1 MLTWLRDTLDTVRLR
16 ARYRRLVQEQLLAL
30 AEDQRPRPV
39 SDEAGGWTLAG
50 SGKAELDALN
60 RDELRTRA
68 RRLIRT
74 NPYARN
80 LVRLLEVY
88 VVGPGLKVTPAPI
101 PNATIS
107 PDVLQVAD
115 RLWRSFL
122 QLNRAH
128 FSFREHARRAWRD
141 GECFLRLFRQVE
153 WPPTVR
159 FVDPELIGSPN
170 GAPDDDGLVS
180 APDDVETVLAYRRLD
195 PSSGAE
201 VEQIPA
207 AELIHTRLGV
217 DTNELRGVTL
227 LAPVLDALCCFE
239 KWLDTELQ
247 ARKLQASIVLW
258 RKVQGSPSQAAALA
272 DAAADSDGGS
282 RRERYRPGTILTTS
296 HGTDLQF
303 LQPHTNFGDAVP
315 LGRLVLL
322 SIAAG
327 AGVPEFMLS
336 SDASNANFAST
347 MVAEGPAVK
356 LFESEQQFFAAEFD
370 RLWRWIMSEAIA
382 QGFLPADFLDQVEPG
397 WTFPQ
402 LVNRDRSKER
412 LADVRLVEAGVLS
425 RAEVARRDNVDPQTM
440 QAELR
445 DETGAPPSALH
456 QM

>member
-1 MLTWLRDTLDTVRLR
+1 MKGHNQALFLLTTHYPPSPLLCDSRIPIPGSPLMLTWLRDTLDTVRLR

-101 PNATIS
+101 PSATIS

-159 FVDPELIGSPN
+159 FVDPELIGSPT

-180 APDDVETVLAYRRLD
+180 A
-195 PSSGAE
+195 
-201 VEQIPA
+201 
-207 AELIHTRLGV
+207 
-217 DTNELRGVTL
+217 LRT
-227 LAPVLDALCCFE
+227 
-239 KWLDTELQ
+239 T
-247 ARKLQASIVLW
+247 
-258 RKVQGSPSQAAALA
+258 
-272 DAAADSDGGS
+272 S
-282 RRERYRPGTILTTS
+282 RRCWPTAGWIRRPG
-296 HGTDLQF
+296 
-303 LQPHTNFGDAVP
+303 PK
-315 LGRLVLL
+315 
-322 SIAAG
+322 
-327 AGVPEFMLS
+327 
-336 SDASNANFAST
+336 SN
-347 MVAEGPAVK
+347 
-356 LFESEQQFFAAEFD
+356 
-370 RLWRWIMSEAIA
+370 
-382 QGFLPADFLDQVEPG
+382 
-397 WTFPQ
+397 
-402 LVNRDRSKER
+402 
-412 LADVRLVEAGVLS
+412 
-425 RAEVARRDNVDPQTM
+425 
-440 QAELR
+440 
-445 DETGAPPSALH
+445 
-456 QM
+456 

>member
-1 MLTWLRDTLDTVRLR
+1 VR
-16 ARYRRLVQEQLLAL
+16 
-30 AEDQRPRPV
+30 
-39 SDEAGGWTLAG
+39 S
-50 SGKAELDALN
+50 
-60 RDELRTRA
+60 
-68 RRLIRT
+68 

-80 LVRLLEVY
+80 LLRLLEVY
-88 VVGPGLKVTPAPI
+88 VVGPGLKVTPAAI
-101 PNATIS
+101 PGAR
-107 PDVLQVAD
+107 PPGEVLQTAD

-122 QLNRAH
+122 QLNHRH
-128 FSFREHARRAWRD
+128 FTFREHARRAWRD
-141 GECFLRLFRQVE
+141 GEAFLRLFPQPQ

-159 FVDPELIGSPN
+159 FIDPELIGSPT
-170 GAPDDDGLVS
+170 GAPDDEGLIS

-201 VEQIPA
+201 VEQIA
-207 AELIHTRLGV
+207 DEELIHTRIGN
-217 DTNELRGVTL
+217 DSNELRGVTL
-227 LAPVLDALCCFE
+227 LAPVLDALVSFE

-258 RKVQGSPSQAAALA
+258 RKIQGSPSQAAALA
-272 DAAADSDGGS
+272 DAAGDTDPTG
-282 RRERYRPGTILTTS
+282 RRDRYRPGSILTTS

-370 RLWRWIMSEAIA
+370 RLWRWVMQTAVE
-382 QGFLPADFLDQVEPG
+382 QGLLPDDFLTQVEPV

-402 LVNRDRSKER
+402 LVNRDRSRER
-412 LADVRLVEAGVLS
+412 LADVRLVEAGILS
-425 RAEVARRDNVDPQTM
+425 RAEVARRDNVDPQAM
-440 QAELR
+440 QTELEGELTAAGNR
-445 DETGAPPSALH
+445 GERKTP
-456 QM
+456 